1 MKIEKIEICNLTAIE
16 GEQVIDFTAEPLRSA
31 GLFAITGDTGSG
43 KSTILDAICMAL
55 YNRAPRFDS
64 AERIPRNDIAG
75 TVSGAQAVPVN
86 DVRGILRRGC
96 REGWCR
102 VTFTTASGERYEA
115 QWTLRVKRTGTYDN
129 SHRSLRRL
137 APKKEAFDEKEIDTL
152 LPQIIGL
159 DYTQFTRTVMLAQN
173 SFANFLRARREEKS
187 ALLEKLTG
195 TEIYGRV
202 SQAVHQ
208 MAADAIKAQ
217 SEMEHLIAGILHDRL
232 PDVEVQALNEEQR
245 LTTATMATIDEQ
257 MERALQQQKWFA
269 DVERTTA
276 DVERLEQEHAAANKA
291 YRALGADEAELARYD
306 AVVAVQPLY
315 QEIEMRRRDIAA
327 LKQRQAQSQSRITL
341 VQQRMDE
348 AAKALQTAQGQ
359 VDEADTALAQRR
371 PAISRGHVLTGEMAE
386 AESQCKKAREMLRTA
401 TVLHEESSVARQ
413 SKEKKSNDIHMQL
426 EQAAQHKQALAVHR
440 MMFEKYDLIKDKIA
454 LFYTETQRNE
464 EAHRKALML
473 QRRQTSIKASLDKY
487 EKTRHD
493 QEDQLSTLR
502 SELLIHRQNNAGR
515 DSTGLQQRFADS
527 RNRLLSLERA
537 QALWQRISAGYAEIE
552 EKRAEVSRMA
562 ASQIQMK
569 NSVERAERELEVR
582 REAFKRTSVAL
593 TLSQSENI
601 VSLRKQLKEGT
612 ACPVCGATHH
622 PYHTETERELGE
634 LLNNLDREY
643 REATEDIAAREEKLD
658 ELKRNI
664 AIGEGTI
671 AAERAN
677 LERCEQRQRDDVEEW
692 SVCAHLDPS
701 FADCSPT
708 VARHA
713 RRLMIGMLIDNTR
726 RAAEEAEKELA
737 TYNYHQT
744 HINRLNEQITALEAS
759 MAESRARI
767 DDLNTQYQIASAA
780 ADDTEEVVTLSERS
794 CSQLYTDLDEMVT
807 ISGWFTEW
815 KNNPDGFRMRIIAL
829 YNDWTA
835 TCRHADSLQ
844 RSEELLAEEIKAAI
858 SRENEARQQKNRA
871 AEQYAV
877 LTDTLQRKKD
887 EFAALFGSSTPEK
900 EEERLQRAVM
910 QTRQIWTQ
918 ARQACDAAA
927 AELSLL
933 QGSLQNMA
941 DALLKQQDE
950 LAEKTS
956 ALDLWILRFN
966 ADNPPLQYA
975 ELQSIF
981 SDPRDRRTIR
991 DRIMMAK
998 ENMTLAANRLE
1009 AARETLMKLQCV
1021 PHRPSG
1027 KGNETPEAIALTI
1040 DSHRREREALNQRLA
1055 KVNLRLMAHRESVRQ
1070 AAEYEER
1077 RLEGQ
1082 RDVEEWKRLDAFIG
1096 SADGRKFR
1104 EMAQSYTFAY
1114 LTRLANRHLAHL
1126 SPRYALR
1133 NIPGTLVLEIID
1145 HDMYDEHRYVYS
1157 LSGGETFVVSLALAL
1172 ALASLSSGG
1181 LAIGSLFIDEGFGNL
1196 DSASLDLVMNALSH
1210 LETIEGRKVGI
1221 ISHTAQIRQQISPQ
1235 IRLVKEGG
1243 SGRSRIEIG

>member
-31 GLFAITGDTGSG
+31 GLFAITGDTGAG
-43 KSTILDAICMAL
+43 KSTILDAVCMAL
-55 YNRAPRFDS
+55 YDRAPRFDS
-64 AERIPRNDIAG
+64 AERIPRTDIVG

-115 QWTLRVKRTGTYDN
+115 QWTMRVKRTGTYDN

-137 APKKEAFDEKEIDTL
+137 SPKKETFDEKDIDTL
-152 LPQIIGL
+152 LPQIVGL

-208 MAADAIKAQ
+208 MAADAAKAQ

-232 PDVEVQALNEEQR
+232 PEAEVRALEEEQR
-245 LTTATMATIDEQ
+245 LTAATMATLDEQ
-257 MERALQQQKWFA
+257 TARARAQQQWFD
-269 DVERTTA
+269 DVNHTTA
-276 DVERLEQEHAAANKA
+276 DVARLEQEHAAANKA
-291 YRALGADEAELARYD
+291 YRALGADEAEMARYD
-306 AVVAVQPLY
+306 AVVAVQPLF

-327 LKQRQAQSQSRITL
+327 LKQRQAESQARTGL
-341 VQQRMDE
+341 VSQRME
-348 AAKALQTAQGQ
+348 AAAKALEAAQAG
-359 VDEADTALAQRR
+359 VDSAETALAQRR

-386 AESQCKKAREMLRTA
+386 AENQCRKASEILRTA
-401 TVLHEESSVARQ
+401 TILHEESSVARQ
-413 SKEKKSNDIHMQL
+413 SKEKKSNDIHLQL
-426 EQAAQHKQALAVHR
+426 EQASQHKQALSVHR

-454 LFYTETQRNE
+454 LFHTETLRNE
-464 EAHRKALML
+464 EAHRKALAL
-473 QRRQTSIKASLDKY
+473 QRSQASIKASLEKY

-502 SELLIHRQNNAGR
+502 SELLIHRQDNAGR
-515 DSTGLQQRFADS
+515 DSAGLQQRFADS

-537 QALWQRISAGYAEIE
+537 QALWQRISDGYAEIE
-552 EKRAEVSRMA
+552 DKRAEVSRMA
-562 ASQIQMK
+562 ASQIQLQ
-569 NSVERAERELEVR
+569 NSVGRAERELEVR
-582 REAFKRTSVAL
+582 REAFRRISVAL

-601 VSLRKQLKEGT
+601 VTLRQQLKEGT

-634 LLNNLDREY
+634 LLNNLDRDY
-643 REATEDIAAREEKLD
+643 REITAEIAEREEKLD
-658 ELKRNI
+658 GLKRKI
-664 AIGEGTI
+664 AVAEGTI

-677 LERCEQRQRDDVEEW
+677 LSRREQRQHDDVQEW
-692 SVCAHLDPS
+692 GVCAHLDPS

-737 TYNYHQT
+737 AYNYHQT
-744 HINRLNEQITALEAS
+744 HINRLNEQITTLEAS

-767 DDLNTQYQIASAA
+767 DDLNTQFQIASAA
-780 ADDTEEVVTLSERS
+780 AEDTEEVVTLSERS

-807 ISGWFTEW
+807 ISGWFSEW

-829 YNDWTA
+829 YNDWTT
-835 TCRHADSLQ
+835 TCRQVDSLQ
-844 RSEELLAEEIKAAI
+844 RAEELLAEEIKAA
-858 SRENEARQQKNRA
+858 SRRENEARQQQAGA
-871 AEQYAV
+871 AEQHAAV
-877 LTDTLQRKKD
+877 TATLQRKKE
-887 EFAALFGSSTPEK
+887 EFAALFGNSTPEK
-900 EEERLQRAVM
+900 EEEQLQGAVREARLLWTRAR
-910 QTRQIWTQ
+910 T
-918 ARQACDAAA
+918 AYDNAA
-927 AELSLL
+927 AEMSLL
-933 QGSLQNMA
+933 QGSQQNMA
-941 DALLKQQDE
+941 DDLAKQQDA
-950 LAEKTS
+950 LADRTS
-956 ALDLWILRFN
+956 ALDLWIMRFN

-975 ELQSIF
+975 ELQAIF
-981 SDPRDRRTIR
+981 GDARDRRTIR
-991 DRIMMAK
+991 DRINMAR
-998 ENMTLAANRLE
+998 ENLTLAANRLD
-1009 AARETLMKLQCV
+1009 AARETLMQLQCV

-1027 KGNETPEAIALTI
+1027 KDNETPEAIAATI
-1040 DSHRREREALNQRLA
+1040 EANLQERERLSQRLA
-1055 KVNLRLMAHRESVRQ
+1055 RVNLRLMAHQESVRQ

-1077 RLEGQ
+1077 RRAGQ
-1082 RDVEEWKRLDAFIG
+1082 QDAEEWKRLDAFIG
-1096 SADGRKFR
+1096 SADGKKFR

-1114 LTRLANRHLAHL
+1114 LTRLANRHLAQL

-1210 LETIEGRKVGI
+1210 LDTIEGRKVGI